1 MSRTENREEM
11 VLEYLE
17 YNVPQ
22 SHRQEVRSL
31 AEQVNRRKLSRRGFL
46 SRASKLGIELSA
58 GSTILTALTA
68 ATPTEVSAA
77 TTKGAASEKIADKYK
92 NLTIGIP
99 VFAYVDENQLTIAN
113 QIQAA
118 SQAAGLNWKLLL
130 QDVAGDPGRAQQIF
144 DVFITQGV
152 NVIIDLV
159 TPPRLVAAQMAKAR
173 EKKIPVFGIYT
184 FGTNYPDMVLDYGG
198 VTSVESSFVSSYML
212 FDQRIRHPGKKKIKL
227 GIIDSEVDVIKPRR
241 GVLDGLLSLQV
252 NNDFEVVQV
261 IPDIDPA
268 NTVQV
273 ATQAT
278 QAILTKNPDVDCL
291 WVSWSPAPVPVATA
305 VEQSGKGDSCK
316 VYGLV
321 AQSAGIQLIKEGK
334 SPLVATSWVD
344 LVWVGWGCTDLVLHY
359 LSGKPVDRLA
369 LLTTNIV
376 PCACI
381 NQAEANSPNV
391 QMVDVLGGKQ
401 ILTWMFGAGKYR
413 DTFVEGWNEKY
424 SS

>member
-1 MSRTENREEM
+1 MSDTENRDDL
-11 VLEYLE
+11 VQQYLE
-17 YNVPQ
+17 DFIPKGRRAEIE
-22 SHRQEVRSL
+22 HL
-31 AEQVNRRKLSRRGFL
+31 AEDVVKGATSRRSFL
-46 SRASKLGIELSA
+46 TRAGSLGVGA
-58 GSTILTALTA
+58 TAASTILTALVA
-68 ATPTEVSAA
+68 SAPDASAA
-77 TTKGAASEKIADKYK
+77 TSGSADAGKIADKYK
-92 NLTIGIP
+92 NLTIGVP
-99 VFAYVDENQLTIAN
+99 VYAFADENQITIAN
-113 QIQAA
+113 QMQAA
-118 SQAAGLNWKLLL
+118 AHAAGLNWKFLL
-130 QDVAGDPGRAQQIF
+130 QDVAGSVTTAGQVF
-144 DVFITQGV
+144 DSFVTRSV
-152 NVIIDLV
+152 DVIIDIV
-159 TPPRLVAAQMAKAR
+159 IPPRLVAAQMAKAT

-227 GIIDSEVDVIKPRR
+227 GIIDLQLDVIKPRR
-241 GVLDGLLSLQV
+241 GALDGLLSLAI

-261 IPDIDPA
+261 IPDVDPA

-291 WVSWSPAPVPVATA
+291 WVSWSPAPVPVAAA
-305 VEQSGKGDSCK
+305 VEQAGKGDSCK

-344 LVWVGWGCTDLVLHY
+344 LVWVGWGMVDLVLKHR
-359 LSGKPVDRLA
+359 SGQPVDRLA
-369 LLTTNIV
+369 LLSTNAV
-376 PCACI
+376 PCVCI
-381 NQAEANSPNV
+381 DHAEANSSNI

-401 ILTWMFGAGKYR
+401 IPTWVFAQGSYR
-413 DTFVEGWNEKY
+413 DRFVASWNEIY